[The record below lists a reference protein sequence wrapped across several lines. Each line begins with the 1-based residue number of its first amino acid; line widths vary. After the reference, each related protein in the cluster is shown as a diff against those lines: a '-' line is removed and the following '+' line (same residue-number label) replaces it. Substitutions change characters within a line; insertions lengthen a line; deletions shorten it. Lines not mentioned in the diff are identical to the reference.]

1 MDKENLNIPFRHK
14 NIKPT
19 NFGFYE
25 LSSHS
30 VLENH
35 FDKAKLVINEDNDFG
50 VNNIEIRGLKPGS
63 YRIELKKENVKIQ
76 IQVDE
81 G

>member
-1 MDKENLNIPFRHK
+1 MTIPFRHK

-19 NFGFYE
+19 NFGIYE
-25 LSSHS
+25 LSSYN

-35 FDKAKLVINEDNDFG
+35 FDKAKLIINEDNDFG
-50 VNNIEIRGLKPGS
+50 VNNIEIKGLKQGS
-63 YRIELKKENVKIQ
+63 YRIELKKENVNIH